1 MRERLL
7 PALAL
12 VAAAALSAC
21 AVGPDHRAPTPALDA
36 TFLGAGA
43 ARTDTA
49 APDAG
54 IATFWKGFDDP
65 VLTALVERA
74 LVANADARIA
84 EARLR
89 EARALAYGADAAR
102 FPQVDAQAGVTR
114 SLAPESQYPGT
125 TVGQRTGTAYD
136 AGFAATWELD
146 FFGRNRRAS
155 ESAQALVEASAAGVA
170 TVWTSISAETVLNY
184 LELRG
189 LEQRQRVAEESIA
202 NQRETLRLTT
212 ARLDGGRG
220 TRLDT
225 SRASN
230 QLATTEATLPA
241 LQSAIER
248 TAFRL
253 ATLTAQSPRAVLA
266 QLAAGRTATLPALP
280 VTDLAALPIGTP
292 EQLLRRRPDLLGA
305 ERELA
310 AATADIG
317 VATADLFPRVTLSG
331 LIGLSGLRL
340 GDVGDV
346 GSRRYAFGAGLSWPV
361 LDFGRVR
368 ARIAATE
375 ARAEQALAR
384 YEQSVS
390 IALEEAEGAFSRF
403 TRSAQQ
409 GDRLDGAA
417 RDADDAAR
425 LARLRFDAGSSD
437 LLVVL
442 DAQRQALGARD
453 ALVQARVAQATALV
467 GVYRSLGGGWPQGT
481 PPAPVAPSAP
491 VR

>member
-1 MRERLL
+1 MRDRLR
-7 PALAL
+7 PGRAL
-12 VAAAALSAC
+12 AAAAVLVLLSAC
-21 AVGPDHRAPTPALDA
+21 AVGPTHRAPTPALDA
-36 TFLGAGA
+36 AFLSAGTTGPNA
-43 ARTDTA
+43 A
-49 APDAG
+49 APDTG
-54 IATFWKGFDDP
+54 IAVFWQGFGDP

-74 LVANADARIA
+74 LAANADARIA
-84 EARLR
+84 AARLR
-89 EARALAYGADAAR
+89 EARALAFGAEAAR
-102 FPQVDAQAGVTR
+102 LPQLDAQAGVTR
-114 SLAPESQYPGT
+114 GLVPESQLPGAS
-125 TVGQRTGTAYD
+125 VGQRTSTVYD

-155 ESAQALVEASAAGVA
+155 ESAAALAEAAGAGVA
-170 TVWTSISAETVLNY
+170 TVWTSVSAEVVATY

-189 LEQRQRVAEESIA
+189 LEQRQRVAEDAIA
-202 NQRETLRLTT
+202 NQRETFRLTS

-220 TRLDT
+220 TRLDVA
-225 SRASN
+225 RARN
-230 QLATTEATLPA
+230 QLSVTEATLPA
-241 LQSAIER
+241 LQAAIER
-248 TAFRL
+248 AAYRL

-266 QLAAGRTATLPALP
+266 QLGAGTPAALPALP
-280 VTDLAALPIGTP
+280 VTDLAALPVGTP
-292 EQLLRRRPDLLGA
+292 AQLLRRRPDLLAA

-310 AATADIG
+310 AATADVG

-331 LIGLSGLRL
+331 LIGLTGLRL
-340 GDVGDV
+340 DALGDRDE
-346 GSRRYAFGAGLSWPV
+346 RRYAVGAGLSWPV

-375 ARAEQALAR
+375 ARAEQAMAR
-384 YEQSVS
+384 YERSVS
-390 IALEEAEGAFSRF
+390 VALEETEGALSRF

-409 GDRLDGAA
+409 GDRLDAAA

-467 GVYRSLGGGWPQGT
+467 EVYRSLGGGWPNAE
-481 PPAPVAPSAP
+481 PPVAAA
-491 VR
+491 R